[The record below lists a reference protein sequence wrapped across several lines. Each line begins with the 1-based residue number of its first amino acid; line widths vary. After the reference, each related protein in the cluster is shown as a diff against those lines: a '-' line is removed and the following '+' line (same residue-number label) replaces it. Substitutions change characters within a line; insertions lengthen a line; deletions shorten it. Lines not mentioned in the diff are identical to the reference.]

1 MKVYVTRV
9 IPEIGIQM
17 MKNAGIIVSQWT
29 EKRELTQEELIARCK
44 ESDGL
49 LSAGSHEINNEFL
62 NACRH
67 LKVISL
73 LSVGYDRVDVA
84 EADRLKIPIGNTP
97 DVLSGATA
105 DISFLLMLAVS
116 RKAFYL
122 HKKIING
129 QWGFYEPTIDLGM
142 ELQGRTLG
150 IWGLGKIGLE
160 MARRC
165 VGAYKMKVIYCNR
178 HNNIEAEKELNA
190 VKVSFDEL
198 LEQSDVLSIH
208 TALTDETKG
217 KFNRDAFDKMKN
229 TAIFINSARGAI
241 HNEEDL
247 AEALKSGSIWG
258 AGLDVTN
265 PEPMHADNPL
275 LNMPNVAVLPHIG
288 SATTEARD
296 AMAVIAAKNIIAG
309 LQGKRLP
316 HAVNPEIYEPEA
328 E

>member
-1 MKVYVTRV
+1 MKVYITRV

-49 LSAGSHEINNEFL
+49 LSAGSHEINKEFL
-62 NACRH
+62 NACTH

-84 EADRLKIPIGNTP
+84 EAGRLKIPIGNTP

-178 HNNIEAEKELNA
+178 HNNIEAEQELNA

-217 KFNRDAFDKMKN
+217 KFNKDAFDKMKN

-247 AEALKSGSIWG
+247 AEALTSGSIWG

-288 SATTEARD
+288 SATQEARD
-296 AMAVIAAKNIIAG
+296 AMAVIAAKNTIAG
-309 LQGKRLP
+309 LHGKRLP
-316 HAVNPEIYEPEA
+316 HVVNPEIYQAEA